1 MAKVEAKTIVCVTAP
16 WLKTELH
23 LTSFIEIDGEKFFK
37 IVRSDNRIHRLL
49 TGDSIGNTRALKN
62 ADFLDALI
70 AQRAKVYDETLAELA
85 KTKESAPQEDLGIV
99 DGPPEKKSKP
109 SALVQSMP
117 PTLTIYIGEVAAKV
131 ATPLSPTDPLILEL
145 TPEALNA
152 LRAQAENKPTEQE
165 APVEEA
171 KGSRPSPGKGVFWL
185 QSKACWRVRYTSEGK
200 VKQKTFKP
208 DGMGEDAIKQAADS
222 ALAWAKEN
230 GVE

>member
-1 MAKVEAKTIVCVTAP
+1 MCITTP
-16 WLKTELH
+16 WLKTEVT

-49 TGDSIGNTRALKN
+49 TGDSIGNARTLKN

-85 KTKESAPQEDLGIV
+85 KTKESAPKEDLGIV
-99 DGPPEKKSKP
+99 DGPPAKKSKP
-109 SALVQSMP
+109 SDLAQSMP

-131 ATPLSPTDPLILEL
+131 ATPLSPSDPLVVEL
-145 TPEALNA
+145 TPSAVNA
-152 LRAQAENKPTEQE
+152 LRKQAENKPTEQD
-165 APVEEA
+165 ALVEEA
-171 KGSRPSPGKGVFWL
+171 KGSRPSPGKGVFWV
-185 QSKACWRVRYTSEGK
+185 QSKGCWRVRYTSEGK
-200 VKQKTFKP
+200 VKQKAFKP
-208 DGMGEDAIKQAADS
+208 DGLGEDAIKQASDQ